1 VQVAIKQSREKNDF
15 PQEYHRMRR
24 RVFISG
30 IGLISPVGITVED
43 YWQSLITG
51 KSGVDYI
58 QSFDASEFDTK
69 FAAEVKNF
77 DVHAFLDRKEA
88 RRMDRFTQ
96 YAVIASQFA
105 IDDSELKTA
114 NENLERI
121 GVIVGSGIGGM
132 DTFEREYRN
141 YFDKG
146 PRKIS
151 PFFIPMMI
159 PDIAPGYIGIR
170 FGFKG
175 PNYSTIS
182 ACASS
187 SHAIGNAFRIIQHGE
202 ADVMIA
208 GGSEATVT
216 PMGIGG
222 FNAMKALSTR
232 NDQPQKASRP
242 FDAERDG
249 FVVGEGAG
257 ILILESEEHAI
268 KRNAKIYG
276 ELVGIGY
283 TADAYH
289 ITAPTPDGD
298 GATRAMQMALE
309 DAGVSIDEVDYINAH
324 GTSTPYNDKVE
335 TLSIKNLFGERAHQI
350 PISSTKSMIGH
361 LLGASGSLELITTL
375 LTIKNNKIH
384 PTINY
389 ETPDPECDL
398 NYTPNKA
405 VDKTV
410 DIAISNSFGFGGH
423 NVCLVAKKYPI

>member
-1 VQVAIKQSREKNDF
+1 MK
-15 PQEYHRMRR
+15 R
-24 RVFISG
+24 RVLVTG
-30 IGLISPVGITVED
+30 IGLISPIGISIDD
-43 YWQSLITG
+43 YWQALLSG

-58 QSFDASEFDTK
+58 KSFDTTEFDTK
-69 FAAEVKNF
+69 FAAEIKNF
-77 DVHAFLDRKEA
+77 DAVTYLDRKEA
-88 RRMDRFTQ
+88 RRMDTFAQ

-105 IDDSELKTA
+105 MDDSGLKLEH
-114 NENLERI
+114 ENLERI
-121 GVIVGSGIGGM
+121 GVIIGSGIGGM

-159 PDIAPGYIGIR
+159 PDIAPGYISIR
-170 FGFKG
+170 YGLKG

-187 SHAIGNAFRIIQHGE
+187 SHAIGNSFRAIQYSE
-202 ADVMIA
+202 VDIMIT
-208 GGSEATVT
+208 GGAEATVT
-216 PMGIGG
+216 PMGVGG

-249 FVVGEGAG
+249 FIIGEGSG
-257 ILILESEEHAI
+257 ILVLESEEHAL

-276 ELVGIGY
+276 EIIGIGY

-289 ITAPTPDGD
+289 ITAPTPNGN
-298 GATRAMQMALE
+298 GATRGMKIALE
-309 DAGVSIDEVDYINAH
+309 DARISIEEVDYINAH
-324 GTSTPYNDKVE
+324 GTSTLYNDKIE
-335 TLSIKNLFGERAHQI
+335 SLAIRNLFGERAYRI

-361 LLGASGSLELITTL
+361 LLGASGSVELIATL
-375 LTIKNNKIH
+375 LTIQNNKIH